1 MRCAAG
7 LLLALVLGLP
17 MPASAQVMLLI
28 PGHQGTLA
36 ATDPSGTLRSVGP
49 FREAGVTIP
58 LAASGWVDGGQLLP
72 SLRGVEFERT
82 PEATRQVFYTLLMPT
97 DRPIA
102 MQAEWL
108 NAYLDAVVRRHPEE
122 PVILVAHSL
131 AGVVARYSLVTR
143 ARPQLT
149 ALVTIATPHV
159 DGSMIQL
166 GDFFWQSPL
175 GGSTPLMGQEQMREL
190 VELFAGGRPDQ
201 PGNILRWLSHQ
212 THPDIRYVGIVR
224 LADTLVEPV
233 LQDLNRVGDLR
244 GRAELLVSPGG
255 HALQATDG
263 TVLAALFSDFSS
275 RRHAAAAEP
284 RAPATASPVPHR

>member
-1 MRCAAG
+1 M
-7 LLLALVLGLP
+7 ALCLWLP
-17 MPASAQVMLLI
+17 GSVAAQVMLLI
-28 PGHQGTLA
+28 PGHQGTLTT
-36 ATDPSGTLRSVGP
+36 TDPSGNVHSVGG

-72 SLRGVEFERT
+72 SLRGVEFERS
-82 PEATRQVFYTLLMPT
+82 PEASRQLFYTLLMPT

-122 PVILVAHSL
+122 PVILVAHSI

-143 ARPQLT
+143 PRPQLS

-159 DGSMIQL
+159 DSSMIQL

-175 GGSTPLMGQEQMREL
+175 GTPTPLMGQEQMRRL

-212 THPDIRYVGIVR
+212 AHPDIRYVGIVR

-255 HALQATDG
+255 HALQPTDG
-263 TVLAALFSDFSS
+263 TVLAALFSGFSG
-275 RRHAAAAEP
+275 RRDAAADP
-284 RAPATASPVPHR
+284 RTPGTASPVPHR